1 MRLGCE
7 GGVGGRCQG
16 RARQSRRSL
25 ASSDAAGLPAAAAAA
40 AAFSSR
46 RASEPGSAAAA
57 PPAPDPSCSWAAG
70 PRLPSRGARGPGQRS
85 PSAALP
91 GSSRQRRQRS
101 QALSSAYMAAPGYLK
116 KVLHQVKIDY
126 LGNHKRLTTVD
137 FIWFFKP
144 LQWQREISQ
153 LLQHDLE
160 KNYSGKQGDGRLLT
174 PLVRNKQVYV
184 PVAANLAELSGLEL
198 KQGAGC
204 LSTFG
209 DSSIHTPTKSRTR
222 QGCHSAGPN
231 ISDNIN
237 FGSSSSITAFPIL
250 HRAADEKIL
259 NSDRLT
265 LERQKL
271 TVCPVIDGEEHLR
284 LLNFQHNFITR
295 IQNISNLQH
304 LVFLDLY
311 DNQIEEI
318 SGLSTL
324 WSLRVLLLGKNRIKK
339 ISNLENLKNLDV
351 LDLHGNQIAKI
362 ENINHLGEL
371 RVLNLARNLL
381 SYVENLNGLDS
392 LTELNLRHNQITS
405 MKDVDTLPC
414 LQHLFLSFNNISSF
428 DNVLCLADSSS
439 LSDITLDG
447 NPIAQETWYKNTI
460 LHHMMQLRQL
470 DMKRITEEERRMAS
484 VAARKEEE
492 KKRESHKQT
501 LLKEKKR
508 LTIGNIAR
516 QWEIQQNRVALV
528 TSSDQDK
535 KDSDSCQINGS
546 AAYVFPEETRSLDTI
561 LSNAV
566 QGLSG
571 LDSYLVEVEGDT
583 LYLYGS
589 GALESLDR
597 NWSVQTAGTITTVSF
612 MFIEFD
618 EIVQVLPKLKIRFPN
633 SVHLKFKE
641 TNIVMLQQFN
651 ALAQV
656 RRMEQLTVDPQGNP
670 VVNFTLWKYYV
681 LFRLNHFNLQ
691 KINGTEVTE
700 NDTVMA
706 ERLFGILAYVAS
718 SELPQYRLLS
728 LLGESRK
735 KQFCYMLEAKG
746 KKSGIVSEESND
758 SRRVGGENASQ
769 AILNYT
775 TREFHTEK
783 LEEIKE
789 RKQFCQT
796 YIQDLVKEAADINM
810 KNESLQKL
818 WPQMF
823 IELVRD
829 AVIEIRNKNSYMK
842 LCLQRITDQK

>member
-1 MRLGCE
+1 MVPSKCRP
-7 GGVGGRCQG
+7 GRG
-16 RARQSRRSL
+16 SRAGASPVNSCGLQLVIQTSSVAERNKPFELRINKEQSS
-25 ASSDAAGLPAAAAAA
+25 
-40 AAFSSR
+40 FHSR
-46 RASEPGSAAAA
+46 
-57 PPAPDPSCSWAAG
+57 
-70 PRLPSRGARGPGQRS
+70 
-85 PSAALP
+85 
-91 GSSRQRRQRS
+91 
-101 QALSSAYMAAPGYLK
+101 
-116 KVLHQVKIDY
+116 
-126 LGNHKRLTTVD
+126 
-137 FIWFFKP
+137 
-144 LQWQREISQ
+144 

-160 KNYSGKQGDGRLLT
+160 KNYAGRQGDGRILS

-184 PVAANLAELSGLEL
+184 AANLPDPVALEFKESTGALS
-198 KQGAGC
+198 A
-204 LSTFG
+204 FG
-209 DSSIHTPTKSRTR
+209 DSSGYTTAKSRPR
-222 QGCHSAGPN
+222 QEGHTLSSH
-231 ISDNIN
+231 ISDNTN
-237 FGSSSSITAFPIL
+237 FGSNSSITALPIL
-250 HRAADEKIL
+250 QRTAEEKIL

-271 TVCPVIDGEEHLR
+271 TACPIIDGEEHLR

-324 WSLRVLLLGKNRIKK
+324 RALRVLLLGKNRIKK

-351 LDLHGNQIAKI
+351 LDLHGNQVAKI
-362 ENINHLGEL
+362 ENISHLGQL

-381 SYVENLNGLDS
+381 ASVENLNGLHS

-405 MKDVDTLPC
+405 IKDVDTLPC
-414 LQHLFLSFNNISSF
+414 LQRLFLSFNNISSF
-428 DNVLCLADSSS
+428 DDILCLADSSS

-447 NPIAQETWYKNTI
+447 NPIAQESWYKHTV

-470 DMKRITEEERRMAS
+470 DMKRITEEERRVAS

-492 KKRESHKQT
+492 KKRESHRQT

-508 LTIGNIAR
+508 LTICNIAR
-516 QWEIQQNRVALV
+516 QWERQQNRVALL
-528 TSSDQDK
+528 SASEQDK
-535 KDSDSCQINGS
+535 KDDEASQISGS
-546 AAYVFPEETRSLDTI
+546 TAYVFPEESRSLDSI

-566 QGLSG
+566 QGLSV
-571 LDSYLVEVEGDT
+571 LDCHLVEVEGDT

-589 GALESLDR
+589 GALDCLDR
-597 NWSVQTAGTITTVSF
+597 NWSVQTAGAVTTISF
-612 MFIEFD
+612 IFIEFD
-618 EIVQVLPKLKIRFPN
+618 ELVHVLTKLKIKFPN
-633 SVHLKFKE
+633 SLHLKFKE
-641 TNIVMLQQFN
+641 TNLVTLQQFN
-651 ALAQV
+651 ALSQV
-656 RRMEQLTVDPQGNP
+656 HRIEQLTVDHQGNP
-670 VVNFTLWKYYV
+670 IVNFTLWKYYV

-691 KINGTEVTE
+691 KINGTKVTQ
-700 NDTVMA
+700 NDIVMA

-718 SELPQYRLLS
+718 SEFPRYRLLL
-728 LLGESRK
+728 LLGESKK
-735 KQFCYMLEAKG
+735 KQWRYLLEAKG
-746 KKSGIVSEESND
+746 KKPGTSSEESSDN
-758 SRRVGGENASQ
+758 RRFGGENTSR

-775 TREFHTEK
+775 TRDLHTEK

-789 RKQFCQT
+789 REKFCQT

-829 AVIEIRNKNSYMK
+829 AVIEIRNKNSYMR

>member
-1 MRLGCE
+1 MATRERFPPAKEEAVAARG
-7 GGVGGRCQG
+7 GGRSG
-16 RARQSRRSL
+16 RLVSMVPSKFRAGGGGRPGPSTVNNCGLHLVIQTSSVAERNKPFEFRVNKDQSSFHNR
-25 ASSDAAGLPAAAAAA
+25 
-40 AAFSSR
+40 
-46 RASEPGSAAAA
+46 
-57 PPAPDPSCSWAAG
+57 
-70 PRLPSRGARGPGQRS
+70 
-85 PSAALP
+85 
-91 GSSRQRRQRS
+91 
-101 QALSSAYMAAPGYLK
+101 
-116 KVLHQVKIDY
+116 
-126 LGNHKRLTTVD
+126 
-137 FIWFFKP
+137 
-144 LQWQREISQ
+144 

-184 PVAANLAELSGLEL
+184 PVAANLADLSGLEL
-198 KQGAGC
+198 KQGGGC
-204 LSTFG
+204 LSAFG

-231 ISDNIN
+231 ISENIN
-237 FGSSSSITAFPIL
+237 FGSSTSITAFPIL

-324 WSLRVLLLGKNRIKK
+324 RSLRVLLLGKNRIKK

-428 DNVLCLADSSS
+428 DNILCLADSSS

-528 TSSDQDK
+528 TSSNQDK

-566 QGLSG
+566 QGLSV
-571 LDSYLVEVEGDT
+571 LDSHLVEVEGDT

-597 NWSVQTAGTITTVSF
+597 NWSVQTAGTVITVSF

-641 TNIVMLQQFN
+641 TNIVTLQQFN

-656 RRMEQLTVDPQGNP
+656 RRIEQLTVDPQGNP

-691 KINGTEVTE
+691 KINGTEVTQ
-700 NDTVMA
+700 NDIVMA
-706 ERLFGILAYVAS
+706 ERLFGILAHVAS

-758 SRRVGGENASQ
+758 SRRVGGENANQ

-789 RKQFCQT
+789 RKKFCQT